1 MFRYDA
7 GNMLIDGSR
16 REEISVRRVRSLLA
30 VAEFGSFSVAAK
42 VLGLTQPAVSQH
54 VKQLETQLNVAL
66 VVRDK
71 EGLRL
76 SSGGAALLPAFRRLL
91 TSNGAILD
99 QLASLG
105 QGTEQILRIASPASF
120 AALILAP
127 VFKEA
132 RRKFPRHIL
141 EISEIDNEES
151 LHLVRDGDIDFA
163 ISSVFIASPGLKF
176 EALHQDRACVV
187 MSEANSLANKVE
199 LSDREI
205 LSQPMIRF
213 PSGTTSHD
221 WLGIIAEQAGVE
233 PNTIAEVRQL
243 VTGFQMVRQN
253 LGVAVVPQGAAQAC
267 DLSGL
272 VNIPL
277 RDQTLIRTL
286 GIVTS
291 ETQHPT
297 GFQREIMDAL
307 RPRTQLLSD

>member
-1 MFRYDA
+1 
-7 GNMLIDGSR
+7 MLIDGSR

-54 VKQLETQLNVAL
+54 VKQLETQLNVPL
-66 VVRDK
+66 VIREKD
-71 EGLRL
+71 GLQL

-91 TSNGAILD
+91 TSNGTILD

-127 VFKEA
+127 VFQSMRDRFSK
-132 RRKFPRHIL
+132 HTL

-151 LHLVRDGDIDFA
+151 LHLVRYGDIDFA
-163 ISSVFIASPGLKF
+163 ISSVFIASPGLRF
-176 EALHQDRACVV
+176 EALHQDEACVV
-187 MSEANSLANKVE
+187 MSEANPLAKKID
-199 LSDREI
+199 LSDRDI

-221 WLGIIAEQAGVE
+221 WLATIAERAGVE
-233 PNTIAEVRQL
+233 PNTIVEVRQL
-243 VTGFQMVRQN
+243 LTGFQMIRQN
-253 LGVAVVPQGAAQAC
+253 LGVAVVPQGAANAC
-267 DLSGL
+267 DLPGL
-272 VNIPL
+272 VSIPL
-277 RDQTLIRTL
+277 RDQTLMRTL

-291 ETQHPT
+291 EVHHPT
-297 GFQREIMDAL
+297 EFQIKIIDGL
-307 RPRTQLLSD
+307 RTRTQLLSG

>member
-1 MFRYDA
+1 
-7 GNMLIDGSR
+7 MLIDGSR

-76 SSGGAALLPAFRRLL
+76 SPGGAALLPAFRRLL
-91 TSNGAILD
+91 TSNGTILD

-120 AALILAP
+120 AALFLTP
-127 VFKEA
+127 VFQSA
-132 RRKFPRHIL
+132 RDRFPNHTL

-163 ISSVFIASPGLKF
+163 ISSVFIASPGLRF

-187 MSEANSLANKVE
+187 MAEANPLANKTD

-205 LSQPMIRF
+205 LSQPMVRF

-221 WLGIIAEQAGVE
+221 WLAIIAERAGVE

-253 LGVAVVPQGAAQAC
+253 LGVAVVPQGAATAC
-267 DLSGL
+267 DLTGL
-272 VNIPL
+272 VSIPL

-291 ETQHPT
+291 EIHYPT
-297 GFQREIMDAL
+297 EFQSEIIDGL
-307 RPRTQLLSD
+307 RMRTQLLSD